1 MKAKNKTKEL
11 YLILDDIRSNFNVGS
26 IFRIADCVGIKKI
39 FLGGITPAPLDRFG
53 RINNE
58 IKKVALGADETVS
71 WEKAPSVS
79 LLVNK
84 LKKDGF
90 EIVSLEQSEDS
101 TDYKKFKLKKKTALI
116 VGNEV
121 AGVKK
126 SLLKLSDHILE
137 IPMMG
142 DKESLNVAVATG
154 ITVFRILNV

>member
-39 FLGGITPAPLDRFG
+39 YLGGITPAPLDRFG
-53 RINNE
+53 RNNNE
-58 IKKVALGADETVS
+58 IKKVALGADQTVS
-71 WEKAPSVS
+71 WEQVSSVFG
-79 LLVNK
+79 LINK

-90 EIVSLEQSEDS
+90 EIVSLEQADNSV
-101 TDYKKFKLKKKTALI
+101 DYKKFKLKDKTALI

-121 AGVKK
+121 EGVKK
-126 SLLKLSDHILE
+126 SVLKASDKIIE

-154 ITVFRILNV
+154 ITVFRLLNV

>member
-1 MKAKNKTKEL
+1 MKSKNKTKEL

-53 RINNE
+53 RANKE
-58 IKKVALGADETVS
+58 VKKVALGADKTVS
-71 WEKAPSVS
+71 WEQVSSVS
-79 LLVNK
+79 RLMHK

-90 EIVSLEQSEDS
+90 EIVSLEQSRDS
-101 TDYKKFKLKKKTALI
+101 IDYKKLKLKNKTALI

-121 AGVKK
+121 EGVKK
-126 SLLKLSDHILE
+126 SILKASDKIIE

-154 ITVFRILNV
+154 ITVFRILGV